1 MMATLPGLAFNL
13 QSVDQAPCPGCSSF
27 LMEPYIRCAICGP
40 PKIDLCLQCFSKGWE
55 DGKHQSNHDYEIITN
70 GFSLFEPNWTAK
82 EEKALLEGV
91 SDYGLGNWYD
101 VSNQVAGKTRQECEQ
116 HYNKVYV
123 DHPKPPLFALPMQ
136 AELTKRTSLPYRM
149 CEDPPR
155 PARDSQKASS
165 EMAGYMPARSD
176 FNMEYDNYAEL
187 DIKDIYFHNET
198 DELLEELKFTTVDIY
213 HSRQTERYRR
223 KLIVRNL
230 GLINLLRI
238 QMVERTH
245 SQAIRDMVD
254 KMHRLCRL
262 HTPVAHDKFIE
273 GLIYEQDLK
282 TETKKLQEYRRSGIK
297 TFVGA
302 DVYNR
307 LKSRREQMKSRKNLL
322 GEVVAITRDPNACE
336 QWLKR
341 QALLDTGHKEL
352 PPVMAGTARKQTP
365 PLDLTGFVGYDKL
378 TENEKEL
385 CATLRIIPE
394 AYFEYKQTFL
404 SEAQKLGFLKL
415 KQARNLIRI
424 DVNKTR
430 KLYDFFVREKLIKA
444 S

>member
-1 MMATLPGLAFNL
+1 MMASLSGLAFGL
-13 QSVDQAPCPGCSSF
+13 QSMEQPPCPGCSSF
-27 LMEPYIRCAICGP
+27 LMEPYIRCATCGP

-55 DGKHQSNHDYEIITN
+55 DGKHRSNHDYEIITN
-70 GFSLFEPNWTAK
+70 SFSLFDPNWTAQS
-82 EEKALLEGV
+82 EK
-91 SDYGLGNWYD
+91 YD
-101 VSNQVAGKTRQECEQ
+101 VSNQVAGKTRLECEQ
-116 HYNKVYV
+116 HYNKVYI
-123 DHPKPPLFALPMQ
+123 DYPKPPLFALPMQ
-136 AELTKRTSLPYRM
+136 AELSKCTSLPYRM

-198 DELLEELKFTTVDIY
+198 DELLEELKFATVDIY

-230 GLINLLRI
+230 GLVNLLRI

-245 SQAIRDMVD
+245 SQAIRDMVE
-254 KMHRLCRL
+254 KLHRLCRL

-282 TETKKLQEYRRSGIK
+282 NEIKKLQEYRRCGIK
-297 TFVGA
+297 TFIFFSTFVFSLI
-302 DVYNR
+302 D
-307 LKSRREQMKSRKNLL
+307 SE
-322 GEVVAITRDPNACE
+322 
-336 QWLKR
+336 
-341 QALLDTGHKEL
+341 TGHKEL
-352 PPVMAGTARKQTP
+352 PPISAGPVRKQTP
-365 PLDLTGFVGYDKL
+365 PLDLTGFVLYDKL
-378 TENEKEL
+378 NENEKEL

-394 AYFEYKQTFL
+394 AYFEYKTLFITESQR
-404 SEAQKLGFLKL
+404 LGFLKL
-415 KQARNLIRI
+415 KQARTLIRI

-430 KLYDFFVREKLIKA
+430 KIYDFFVKEKLIKA

>member
-1 MMATLPGLAFNL
+1 
-13 QSVDQAPCPGCSSF
+13 
-27 LMEPYIRCAICGP
+27 MEPYIRCAVCGP
-40 PKIDLCLQCFSKGWE
+40 QKLDICLQCFSKGWE
-55 DGKHQSNHDYEIITN
+55 DSKHQNNHDYEIITN
-70 GFSLFEPNWTAK
+70 NFSLFEPDWTAK
-82 EEKALLEGV
+82 EEKAVLEGV

-101 VSNQVAGKTRQECEQ
+101 VSNQVQGKSRQECEQ
-116 HYNKVYV
+116 HYIRVYV
-123 DHPKPPLFALPMQ
+123 DNPKPPLPALPSQ
-136 AELTKRTSLPYRM
+136 AIPPKLTSLPYRM

-176 FNMEYDNYAEL
+176 FNLEFDNYAEL

-198 DELLEELKFTTVDIY
+198 DELLEELKLTTVDIY
-213 HSRQTERYRR
+213 HSRQTQRYRR

-230 GLINLLRI
+230 GLVNMLRH
-238 QMVERTH
+238 QMIDRTH
-245 SQAIRDMVD
+245 SQVVRDMVE
-254 KMHRLCRL
+254 KLNRLCRL

-282 TETKKLQEYRRSGIK
+282 NEMKKLQEYRRNGIK
-297 TFVGA
+297 TFIGA

-307 LKSRREQMKSRKNLL
+307 LKARREQMKDRKNHL
-322 GEVVAITRDPNACE
+322 GEVLCIMRDPNACQ
-336 QWLKR
+336 QWLRR
-341 QALLDTGHKEL
+341 QALLETGHTDLL
-352 PPVMAGTARKQTP
+352 PVIPGTARKITP
-365 PLDLTGFVGYDKL
+365 PLDLTGFAGYDRL
-378 TENEKEL
+378 TENEREL

-394 AYFEYKQTFL
+394 AYFEYKQSFITE
-404 SEAQKLGFLKL
+404 SQKLGFLKL

-430 KLYDFFVREKLIKA
+430 KLYDFFVREKLIKT

>member
-1 MMATLPGLAFNL
+1 MAALPGLAFDP
-13 QSVDQAPCPGCSSF
+13 QSMDHPPCPGCSSF

-40 PKIDLCLQCFSKGWE
+40 PKLDICLQCFSKGWE
-55 DGKHQSNHDYEIITN
+55 NSKHQNIHDYEIITN
-70 GFSLFEPNWTAK
+70 SFSLFESNWSAK
-82 EEKALLEGV
+82 EEMSLLEGV

-116 HYNKVYV
+116 HYTKTFIENT
-123 DHPKPPLFALPMQ
+123 KPPLPVLPV
-136 AELTKRTSLPYRM
+136 ATLPAKPACLPYRM
-149 CEDPPR
+149 CDDPPR
-155 PARDSQKASS
+155 PARDSQKAST

-198 DELLEELKFTTVDIY
+198 DTLLEELKYATVDIY
-213 HSRQTERYRR
+213 HSKQTERYRR

-230 GLINLLRI
+230 GLVNLLRH

-245 SQAIRDMVD
+245 NQAIRDMLEKVR
-254 KMHRLCRL
+254 RLCRL

-282 TETKKLQEYRRSGIK
+282 QEMKKLQEYRRNGIK

-302 DVYNR
+302 EVYNR
-307 LKSRREQMKSRKNLL
+307 LKARREKMKERKILL
-322 GEVVAITRDPNACE
+322 TEVLSVTRDPQACQ
-336 QWLKR
+336 QWLRR
-341 QALLDTGHKEL
+341 QALLEAGHKEL
-352 PPVMAGTARKQTP
+352 PPVLPPSARRQTP
-365 PLDLTGFVGYDKL
+365 PLDLTGFAGYDKL
-378 TENEKEL
+378 SDTEKEL
-385 CATLRIIPE
+385 CASLRIIPE
-394 AYFEYKQTFL
+394 AYFEYKQTFV

-430 KLYDFFVREKLIKA
+430 KLYDFFVKEKLIK
-444 S
+444 SS

>member
-1 MMATLPGLAFNL
+1 MMASLSGLPFGL
-13 QSVDQAPCPGCSSF
+13 QSMDQPPCPGCSSF
-27 LMEPYIRCAICGP
+27 LMEPYIRCATCGP

-70 GFSLFEPNWTAK
+70 SFSLFDPNWTAK

-101 VSNQVAGKTRQECEQ
+101 VSNQVAGKTRLECEQ
-116 HYNKVYV
+116 HYNKVYI
-123 DHPKPPLFALPMQ
+123 DNPKPPLFALPMQ
-136 AELTKRTSLPYRM
+136 AELPKRTSLPYRM

-198 DELLEELKFTTVDIY
+198 DELLEELKFATVDIY

-230 GLINLLRI
+230 GLVNLLRI

-245 SQAIRDMVD
+245 SQAIRDMVE
-254 KMHRLCRL
+254 KLHRLCRL

-282 TETKKLQEYRRSGIK
+282 NEIKKLQEYRRCGIK

-307 LKSRREQMKSRKNLL
+307 LKSRREQMKDRKNLL
-322 GEVVAITRDPNACE
+322 GEVLSITRDPNACQ

-341 QALLDTGHKEL
+341 QALLETGHKEL
-352 PPVMAGTARKQTP
+352 PPISAGPVRKQTP

-378 TENEKEL
+378 NENEKEL

-394 AYFEYKQTFL
+394 AYFEYKTLFINESQR
-404 SEAQKLGFLKL
+404 LGFLKL
-415 KQARNLIRI
+415 KQARTLIRI

-430 KLYDFFVREKLIKA
+430 KIYDFFVKEKLIKA